1 MLLAALA
8 AAAALATP
16 ADTDLPTI
24 TTPDWRRRATG
35 ADVMR
40 VYPGRAFRRGVSGAA
55 LVACSVSK
63 EGTLVDCSVLEE
75 TPSGEGFGEAA
86 LKLTRLY
93 TMRPLTKDGLSVE
106 GGKVRM
112 PMRFIAPR

>member
-8 AAAALATP
+8 AAAAIGGPIAV
-16 ADTDLPTI
+16 DLPTI
-24 TTPDWRRRATG
+24 TAPDWRRKATG
-35 ADVMR
+35 ADVMK
-40 VYPGRAFRRGVSGAA
+40 VYPGRALRRGVSGAA

-63 EGTLVDCSVLEE
+63 EGTLVDCSVIEE
-75 TPSGEGFGEAA
+75 TPVGEGFGEAA

-93 TMRPLTKDGLSVE
+93 VMRPLTKDGLAVE

-112 PMRFIAPR
+112 PLRFISAR